1 MGFILLFIYLNYMEK
16 TGYHISAFDW
26 ICVFAVGVLQ
36 LLAWT
41 IRTGTYRLP
50 YPDDTKPKRLDELF
64 RD

>member
-1 MGFILLFIYLNYMEK
+1 
-16 TGYHISAFDW
+16 FDW

-41 IRTGTYRLP
+41 IRTGILTYRLP
-50 YPDDTKPKRLDELF
+50 YSDDTKPKRLDELF